1 MELKKATDL
10 HEHLDEA
17 QFRTMMERIEASN
30 AGQEKYAKKQY
41 RMSQITAIAS
51 VLVLAIV
58 IYVAATLI
66 PQINNTFQNLD
77 LIMKDLN
84 VVTSELADADL
95 EQMFSDVDQLVVSS
109 EEGIQDAL
117 EKVNAIDIE
126 HLNEAIQNLN
136 DTVTPL
142 AEFFNRFR

>member
-84 VVTSELADADL
+84 IVTSELADADL

>member
-1 MELKKATDL
+1 MELKKASDL

-109 EEGIQDAL
+109 EKGIQDAL